1 MVRVGR
7 TSIWYAERVERAREE
22 VRRPLGPGARDLT
35 LQTVILE
42 PDGEE
47 RRRRDLRAHS
57 CVPASSTNR
66 PVNANANQRQTPH
79 KEKIHVRNT
88 KDGTQSTF
96 RQREG

>member
-1 MVRVGR
+1 MVLVGGR
-7 TSIWYAERVERAREE
+7 TSVGYAERVERAREE

-66 PVNANANQRQTPH
+66 NQR
-79 KEKIHVRNT
+79 
-88 KDGTQSTF
+88 
-96 RQREG
+96 